1 MDTDDQ
7 EIDFYK
13 LGKFSPEFKAILEYL
28 VKEYQDSSDADV
40 LQDGVVVSFDNMAK
54 AAHLDRDKI
63 VDEVFKAIDAPKNE
77 ITEQQRSYIPL
88 VQSCMADEK
97 AQEFRIVVNPHLFDL
112 IQHETVVKLLMDKE

>member
-1 MDTDDQ
+1 MDTDDY

-13 LGKFSPEFKAILEYL
+13 LGKVSPEVKAILEHL

-40 LQDGVVVSFDNMAK
+40 LQDGVVVSFDDMAK

-88 VQSCMADEK
+88 VKSCMADEK

-112 IQHETVVKLLMDKE
+112 I